1 MVWGPRR
8 VEFREEGGV
17 RMQPTMCLWH
27 ADMRLGLYCISSSF
41 TWASHNPALRRAEL
55 HKVSLPAPLGL
66 AYRRPLESDG
76 RCPLPFSAYER
87 AECVAFAAL
96 SIPASP

>member
-41 TWASHNPALRRAEL
+41 TWAQDHEL
-55 HKVSLPAPLGL
+55 
-66 AYRRPLESDG
+66 
-76 RCPLPFSAYER
+76 
-87 AECVAFAAL
+87 
-96 SIPASP
+96 